1 MVLVDEDEREKAVA
15 AGGRT
20 VCLNVPQEGIAKA
33 AAQIESKM
41 VTIAKFL
48 CRVSWTKR
56 LRSLTSGGG
65 PGSHSGHSSP
75 MVTVAFLFLLSKLKS
90 KFFSSKLR
98 SPNHFFFKTEIKLRL
113 LLRISHYCQ
122 N

>member
-33 AAQIESKM
+33 VAQIESKM
-41 VTIAKFL
+41 VAIAKFL
-48 CRVSWTKR
+48 CPVSWTKR
-56 LRSLTSGGG
+56 LRSLDYTA
-65 PGSHSGHSSP
+65 
-75 MVTVAFLFLLSKLKS
+75 VYAFSWLI
-90 KFFSSKLR
+90 
-98 SPNHFFFKTEIKLRL
+98 HFYR
-113 LLRISHYCQ
+113 

>member
-1 MVLVDEDEREKAVA
+1 MVIVDEDEREEAVA

-33 AAQIESKM
+33 VAQIESKM

-65 PGSHSGHSSP
+65 PGSHSGHSFP
-75 MVTVAFLFLLSKLKS
+75 IVAVCLKRRS
-90 KFFSSKLR
+90 FFLR
-98 SPNHFFFKTEIKLRL
+98 STFLCGVLAGHKRKAF
-113 LLRISHYCQ
+113 
-122 N
+122 

>member
-33 AAQIESKM
+33 VAQIESKM
-41 VTIAKFL
+41 VTIAKFR

-65 PGSHSGHSSP
+65 PGSLSGHSSP
-75 MVTVAFLFLLSKLKS
+75 MVTVCFSFLRVQLS
-90 KFFSSKLR
+90 FR
-98 SPNHFFFKTEIKLRL
+98 GSPGGGAVLSMAGR
-113 LLRISHYCQ
+113 Q
-122 N
+122 V

>member
-33 AAQIESKM
+33 VAQIESKM

-48 CRVSWTKR
+48 CRVSWTKW

-75 MVTVAFLFLLSKLKS
+75 MVTVCHSQIVYSFLFVVPPLGVQGTADGGC
-90 KFFSSKLR
+90 
-98 SPNHFFFKTEIKLRL
+98 KTKVETV
-113 LLRISHYCQ
+113 HE
-122 N
+122 

>member
-33 AAQIESKM
+33 VAQIESKM

-48 CRVSWTKR
+48 CSVSWTKR

-75 MVTVAFLFLLSKLKS
+75 MVTVCFTYIDSPLSTNQVYGSLCTVP
-90 KFFSSKLR
+90 R
-98 SPNHFFFKTEIKLRL
+98 SDFAKDFCSIVPLTTNVM
-113 LLRISHYCQ
+113 
-122 N
+122 

>member
-33 AAQIESKM
+33 VAQIESKM

-75 MVTVAFLFLLSKLKS
+75 MVTVAFVRATLLADSAHLYHGGSEKDLKRRRRA
-90 KFFSSKLR
+90 KRKMKEM
-98 SPNHFFFKTEIKLRL
+98 PAG
-113 LLRISHYCQ
+113 
-122 N
+122 

>member
-33 AAQIESKM
+33 VAQIESKM

-75 MVTVAFLFLLSKLKS
+75 MVTVCFSFFTALAWVAGALS
-90 KFFSSKLR
+90 
-98 SPNHFFFKTEIKLRL
+98 
-113 LLRISHYCQ
+113 
-122 N
+122 

>member
-1 MVLVDEDEREKAVA
+1 MALVDEDEREKAVA
-15 AGGRT
+15 AEGRT

-33 AAQIESKM
+33 VAQIESKM

-75 MVTVAFLFLLSKLKS
+75 MVTVAFFLQ
-90 KFFSSKLR
+90 FFYAFIFSI
-98 SPNHFFFKTEIKLRL
+98 F
-113 LLRISHYCQ
+113 Q
-122 N
+122 

>member
-33 AAQIESKM
+33 VAQIESKM

-56 LRSLTSGGG
+56 LRSLTSGGC

-75 MVTVAFLFLLSKLKS
+75 MVTVAFFGGEK
-90 KFFSSKLR
+90 
-98 SPNHFFFKTEIKLRL
+98 NFFFFVAPPGGGAVLSMAGR
-113 LLRISHYCQ
+113 Q
-122 N
+122 V

>member
-33 AAQIESKM
+33 VAQIESKM

-75 MVTVAFLFLLSKLKS
+75 MVTVAFLFCY
-90 KFFSSKLR
+90 FFYV
-98 SPNHFFFKTEIKLRL
+98 FFNIWYALFSDLGGLGGYTE
-113 LLRISHYCQ
+113 Y
-122 N
+122 